1 MAGGL
6 RSPISPVTLP
16 AADCAPRPPPGVG
29 PLSPASLRPGK
40 ALITLLA
47 AVAAFVAGVAGA
59 WFYFANP
66 TATAMKPAARP
77 ADLSGEAVVALGR
90 IRPAGGLRPIAGPPG
105 DQIAD
110 LLVHEGESV
119 RAGQPLV
126 RLVSRTDRKAELDML
141 SQQIADAEVQTRLAR
156 ASGEGEI
163 KVAQSKLEEQTK
175 LAPLDLEAQ
184 EKKLAFL
191 EKQRASADQRL
202 RNLKE
207 LQQVSPNTVSAQ
219 DIDGQALL
227 LAQAVAELEAGR
239 ALFAKAKLAQETGTK
254 VSEAQLAAAKAN
266 LERTLREIPLDS
278 LKKKRELAQLQYDR
292 TELTAPVA
300 GKVVKIT
307 GRVGDATTPQQSIL
321 DLADTATMQ
330 VVAEVYETDVAK
342 LRRWG
347 QPKVTI
353 RSRALPNDL
362 AGTLTS
368 IGTVIAR
375 NAVFDVD
382 PTADTDRRVFE
393 VLVTL
398 DKSSDAATAA
408 QFLNLQVQV
417 FFEPGK

>member
-1 MAGGL
+1 M
-6 RSPISPVTLP
+6 
-16 AADCAPRPPPGVG
+16 
-29 PLSPASLRPGK
+29 LSPTNARPGK
-40 ALITLLA
+40 VLVVLLV
-47 AVAAFVAGVAGA
+47 AVAAYVAGA
-59 WFYFANP
+59 ASLWFYAANP
-66 TATAMKPAARP
+66 AVTGKKPAGRP

-105 DQIAD
+105 DQIAE
-110 LLVHEGESV
+110 LLVHEGDGV

-126 RLVSRTDRKAELDML
+126 RLASRADRKGELDML
-141 SQQIADAEVQTRLAR
+141 DQQIADVQIQTRLAR

-191 EKQRASADQRL
+191 EKQRASADHRL
-202 RNLKE
+202 RSLKE

-219 DIDGQALL
+219 DVDGQELL
-227 LAQAVAELEAGR
+227 LAQAVAELEAGK
-239 ALFAKAKLAQETGTK
+239 ALLAKAKLAQETGKK
-254 VSEAQLAAAKAN
+254 VAEAQLAAARAN
-266 LERTLREIPLDS
+266 LDRTLREISVDS

-300 GKVVKIT
+300 GKVVKLT

-342 LRRWG
+342 LRKWG
-347 QPKVTI
+347 NPKVTI

-362 AGTLTS
+362 GGTIS
-368 IGTVIAR
+368 HIGTVIAR
-375 NAVFDVD
+375 NSVYDVD

-398 DKSSDAATAA
+398 DNSADAAVAA